1 MKTYILDINDSK
13 RFKINTFF
21 SFDDFSMCISIK
33 YSNRSLRIKLIFWLY
48 TFQLYN
54 IHDEY
59 SNIINSFLDDKQLN
73 E

>member
-48 TFQLYN
+48 TFQLYD
-54 IHDEY
+54 IHDELIFKY
-59 SNIINSFLDDKQLN
+59 HKFFSR
-73 E
+73 